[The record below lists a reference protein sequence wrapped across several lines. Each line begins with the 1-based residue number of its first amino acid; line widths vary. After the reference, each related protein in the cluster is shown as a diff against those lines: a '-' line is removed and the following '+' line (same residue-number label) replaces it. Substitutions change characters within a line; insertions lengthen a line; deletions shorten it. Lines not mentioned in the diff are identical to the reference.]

1 MSIHTR
7 HMTRALELAKLQHGR
22 TGANPAVGCVILDRD
37 GVVISEAATGDQGR
51 PHAEQT
57 ALRRLAVGSASGG
70 TAYVTLEPCRE
81 RSTGESACSS
91 RLIEAGITQVVIA
104 ALDTHPKGSGGV
116 SRLIGAGIKVET
128 GIMCDQAEAL
138 YEDFFASVES

>member
-1 MSIHTR
+1 MSTHAR

-22 TGANPAVGCVILDRD
+22 TGANPAVGCVIIDRD
-37 GVVISEAATGDQGR
+37 GVKISEAATGDQGR

-57 ALRRLAVGSASGG
+57 ALRRLAIGAASGA

-91 RLIEAGITQVVIA
+91 RMIEAGITHVVIA
-104 ALDTHPKGSGGV
+104 VLDPHPKGSGGV
-116 SRLIGAGIKVET
+116 ARLIEAGIKVET
-128 GIMCDQAEAL
+128 GIMRDQADAL
-138 YEDFFASVES
+138 YEGFFASVES